1 MRRALY
7 TIAILGAT
15 TAAASAAEPGT
26 ACAPILSA
34 MKRTLEVDHATLTER
49 DGQTMNGITAAGV
62 NYLQIGGVWNV
73 SPISPRDNQQRS
85 DENLRNANAYLC
97 QSLPDSIIDGAA
109 VANYQTRTET
119 EDAVVESKIAISKLS
134 GLAVEVVND
143 MTAAGSSKSHYRT
156 RYTFTGIHAP
166 SVQK

>member
-1 MRRALY
+1 MRQALY
-7 TIAILGAT
+7 AIAILGAA
-15 TAAASAAEPGT
+15 TAAASAAEPGS

-34 MKRTLEVDHATLTER
+34 MKRTLEVDHATLTES
-49 DGQTMNGITAAGV
+49 DGHTMNGITAGGV
-62 NYLQIGGVWNV
+62 NYLQIGGVWKV

-85 DENLRNANAYLC
+85 DENLRSAKAYLC
-97 QSLPDSIIDGAA
+97 QSLPGSSMDGVA
-109 VANYQTRTET
+109 VANYRTRTET

-134 GLAVEVVND
+134 GLAVEVIND
-143 MTAAGSSKSHYRT
+143 MTAGGSTKSHSRT